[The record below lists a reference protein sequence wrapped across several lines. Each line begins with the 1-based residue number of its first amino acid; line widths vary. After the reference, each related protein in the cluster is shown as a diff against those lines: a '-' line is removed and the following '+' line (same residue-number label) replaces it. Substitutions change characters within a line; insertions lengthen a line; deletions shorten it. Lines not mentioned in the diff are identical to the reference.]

1 MAKTIIDAIMDLTLD
16 DAPSNA
22 AAATL
27 FYILTSDGQDSYLL
41 DTSSSIQFLLKLLKP
56 VVAESVPEKAPSISQ
71 KLLMLRKD
79 MLLSQDMATRVDS
92 SSNTIMQKVLETLVS
107 CKDLTASNAED
118 DDISRTEL
126 NPNWIS
132 LLTMEKACLST
143 FSIEDTFG
151 TVKKTG
157 GNFKEKLRQLGGLN
171 AVFELAINF
180 HSTLEGSTEHVAPSV
195 IKSKDGKLQCL
206 PLLLKCLKIME
217 NATFLSKENQSH
229 FLGLKGNLAAGQGSS
244 LSFVKLMISFI
255 KILSELLLGRTFSA
269 TSSPENPTN
278 HPNGLDWYLE
288 FRNTERKVD
297 TIGVSSLSSSQE
309 CSSSGRYSSNIGVST
324 SQSSQR
330 LSSSQSGSVPS
341 NSGATTRFGVGN
353 CLIEKAATSF
363 GSGSCSLTSK
373 ASNVGAPANGHSS
386 KSKLAQAKS
395 PFDDDDDMFDL
406 EDSQDPFAFD
416 EDDYATSKWET
427 QLGRR
432 KGQRKQ
438 KRKSAF
444 RDAEKECLSL
454 LMPSQEDCPSQ
465 SMFSQEEPSNAEHN
479 EGDHNSSD
487 TSCTT
492 AIDEENSSLVADC
505 LLTAIKVLMN
515 LTNDNAVG
523 CQQIAA
529 CGGLETLSS
538 LIAGHFP
545 TFNIFTSGEKKD
557 NPLLTSTKLEL
568 ESQKEIRL
576 NEQELDFLVTILGLL
591 VNLVENNGDNRSRL
605 AATEVSLR
613 CSGQLH
619 EAHTGVIPLLCSIF
633 LANRGAGE
641 SESETA
647 EEEQSLDNEEVV
659 LQGEK
664 EAEKMIIEAYAALL
678 LAFLS
683 TESKS
688 IRVAIAKYL
697 PDHSLKVLVPVLERF
712 VTFHLT
718 LNMISPET
726 HKTVSEVI
734 ESCRL
739 P

>member
-1 MAKTIIDAIMDLTLD
+1 MMVRTYGRRKIGRSLSDTSIDFEEEEED
-16 DAPSNA
+16 DDDPFTFRESTTTNSTSTSYSQYHESPQEIGKFTFSSQDSTRFVNSQSEDSNNNLSLQLLAPAERRREKVRRLNDEGREKEKEKEVVTPT
-22 AAATL
+22 ATL
-27 FYILTSDGQDSYLL
+27 METQEYGEMMECVDEVEFALDGLRGRKGVRVRRARSGQLPFGYIVIHSVSAKIVENQLL
-41 DTSSSIQFLLKLLKP
+41 LNLFLKRQ
-56 VVAESVPEKAPSISQ
+56 PSISQ

-92 SSNTIMQKVLETLVS
+92 SSNTIMQKFWETLVS

-244 LSFVKLMISFI
+244 LSFVKLMIV
-255 KILSELLLGRTFSA
+255 LSRFFQLLLGRTFSA
-269 TSSPENPTN
+269 NSSPENPTN

-395 PFDDDDDMFDL
+395 PFDDDDDM
-406 EDSQDPFAFD
+406 
-416 EDDYATSKWET
+416 
-427 QLGRR
+427 
-432 KGQRKQ
+432 
-438 KRKSAF
+438 
-444 RDAEKECLSL
+444 
-454 LMPSQEDCPSQ
+454 
-465 SMFSQEEPSNAEHN
+465 
-479 EGDHNSSD
+479 
-487 TSCTT
+487 
-492 AIDEENSSLVADC
+492 
-505 LLTAIKVLMN
+505 
-515 LTNDNAVG
+515 
-523 CQQIAA
+523 
-529 CGGLETLSS
+529 
-538 LIAGHFP
+538 LI
-545 TFNIFTSGEKKD
+545 
-557 NPLLTSTKLEL
+557 
-568 ESQKEIRL
+568 
-576 NEQELDFLVTILGLL
+576 
-591 VNLVENNGDNRSRL
+591 
-605 AATEVSLR
+605 
-613 CSGQLH
+613 
-619 EAHTGVIPLLCSIF
+619 
-633 LANRGAGE
+633 
-641 SESETA
+641 
-647 EEEQSLDNEEVV
+647 
-659 LQGEK
+659 
-664 EAEKMIIEAYAALL
+664 
-678 LAFLS
+678 
-683 TESKS
+683 
-688 IRVAIAKYL
+688 
-697 PDHSLKVLVPVLERF
+697 
-712 VTFHLT
+712 
-718 LNMISPET
+718 
-726 HKTVSEVI
+726 
-734 ESCRL
+734 
-739 P
+739 